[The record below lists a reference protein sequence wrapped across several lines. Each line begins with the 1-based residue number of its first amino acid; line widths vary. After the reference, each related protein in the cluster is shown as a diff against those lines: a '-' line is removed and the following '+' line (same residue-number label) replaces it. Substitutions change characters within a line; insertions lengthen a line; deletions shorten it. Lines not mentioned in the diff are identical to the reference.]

1 MGGLTVFIFF
11 LLVYSSR
18 FGVASIEK
26 QQLLGRLTMGCT
38 VLENIG
44 KGLSCLI
51 RKSDLWPNIKI
62 QRKYRAKKKTSSH
75 QKISK

>member
-1 MGGLTVFIFF
+1 MGGLTVFNYFYLF
-11 LLVYSSR
+11 THLFSSR

-44 KGLSCLI
+44 KDLSC
-51 RKSDLWPNIKI
+51 
-62 QRKYRAKKKTSSH
+62 
-75 QKISK
+75 